1 MRRRPRVLHASDG
14 VLRPDREALG
24 VEILIVDVAAL
35 EPGAVRQFHPGRV
48 RQIVSE
54 ELAEKRGERHQVRM
68 LKVQSAGMYLRGD
81 FSRAR
86 QLHAGQGDTVL
97 VLRRQESHVRLQGG
111 APGRVQRVVAPTG
124 VRPETDV
131 RLLAVGHHPQE
142 AG

>member
-1 MRRRPRVLHASDG
+1 MRCRPRVLHAPDW
-14 VLRPDREALG
+14 VLRPDRETLG

-48 RQIVSE
+48 RQVVSE
-54 ELAEKRGERHQVRM
+54 ELTEKRGERHQVRM
-68 LKVQSAGMYLRGD
+68 LKVQPAGMYLRGD

-86 QLHAGQGDTVL
+86 QLRTGQGDAVFVL
-97 VLRRQESHVRLQGG
+97 WRQESHVRLQGS

-124 VRPETDV
+124 VRSETDV
-131 RLLAVGHHPQE
+131 RLLAVGHQPQE